1 MAELDGIDYSQ
12 PSAGSH
18 PPKTVQPS
26 IRFYRKVT
34 NNSLASAS
42 VSDQQLVEYVSAPV
56 TNPVQKPELNPIN
69 SCIDYLQPSVAVNFM
84 HWPVPNR
91 HRQHYAGIT
100 GIDSHF

>member
-56 TNPVQKPELNPIN
+56 TNPVQQPEPHLMR
-69 SCIDYLQPSVAVNFM
+69 CDVSVAVNFM

-100 GIDSHF
+100 GIDSHV